1 MRKALTVFILIQWLV
16 RTYRNANSV
25 NAMAA
30 EDGGGDPEWYLSL
43 EMMRREETFRA
54 VFFSV
59 VVIVNATVLAVYV
72 KKIRDGRKKETV

>member
-16 RTYRNANSV
+16 RIYRNANSV

-54 VFFSV
+54 VFFPWLS
-59 VVIVNATVLAVYV
+59 LSMQQCWQYML
-72 KKIRDGRKKETV
+72 RK